1 MLNLDIGHIA
11 ISLTGHDKGSTYLI
25 VAVSDK
31 FVYLADGKKRGLLYA
46 KKKNIKHIQP
56 VYVEDVKRLPIKEA
70 ILSAN
75 MRNEEVKYFL
85 KTFGGKNV

>member
-25 VAVSDK
+25 VAISDG
-31 FVYLADGKKRGLLYA
+31 FVYLADGKSRKLSDA
-46 KKKNIKHIQP
+46 KKKNPKHIQI
-56 VYVEDVKRLPIKEA
+56 VYVEDEKRLPIKEA
-70 ILSAN
+70 IVRAN
-75 MRNEEVKYFL
+75 MRDEEVKYFL